1 MMDRAKKRQA
11 LGEHV
16 RQARREAGLTQNQL
30 AERAQIDQGYLARIE
45 RGLKWPSLETLYR
58 LAEAVGLPASSFLE
72 DTCLIT
78 GDDVC
83 RKAVQAALAECEE
96 DQLRFLLKLIVASAR
111 ALASTLRV
119 IRTSPAYA
127 TPRTKKTGSRR
138 GHIALAKD
146 IARPAPRFLS
156 PARFARR
163 AAGRASRNK
172 AARHCGVR
180 PGAQVVRGRLT
191 VATRAGGGGGDPSGP
206 IVPQAP
212 ARNLCGNR

>member
-1 MMDRAKKRQA
+1 HTCVTCLLLMSLFFSIRTVRPRQ
-11 LGEHV
+11 LPSFPT
-16 RQARREAGLTQNQL
+16 RRSSDL
-30 AERAQIDQGYLARIE
+30 GYLARIE

-78 GDDVC
+78 GDDVR
-83 RKAVQAALAECEE
+83 RKACRWSTCV
-96 DQLRFLLKLIVASAR
+96 KLSGRYLPDNRRRRSSESGASSLGRMRGGPTAVPPEADRASAR

-146 IARPAPRFLS
+146 IARPAPRFYRTWPQRGVPCTPCKGLVSRAFGDRADVFADPCDEGNDS
-156 PARFARR
+156 P
-163 AAGRASRNK
+163 
-172 AARHCGVR
+172 
-180 PGAQVVRGRLT
+180 
-191 VATRAGGGGGDPSGP
+191 
-206 IVPQAP
+206 
-212 ARNLCGNR
+212 